1 MRCEINA
8 WRDRWGGLGP
18 DRWVAWVLSR
28 VGGGGGGWVGS
39 TVQGGHRDLEQ
50 LPKAQRVH
58 AF

>member
-1 MRCEINA
+1 MRGAIDGEA
-8 WRDRWGGLGP
+8 WGLTDGWLGSSLG
-18 DRWVAWVLSR
+18 WV
-28 VGGGGGGWVGS
+28 GGGGWVGS